1 MTRRGLFGGELP
13 RSILGKEVV
22 SKAVDAPHVVTVTWA
37 EGLSGFPGA
46 PAVMQALHCTVSG
59 GHLGLLSSG
68 PGPPSHLFHEMHFDF
83 RF

>member
-59 GHLGLLSSG
+59 GHSG
-68 PGPPSHLFHEMHFDF
+68 IAFQRPRAPFPFFSQNAF
-83 RF
+83 